1 VNVLVRGAT
10 VKDLDAM
17 VRLLGVLFSI
27 ESDFRPDPSRQ
38 RRGLAMLLGDPRSA
52 VLVAEVQGTVVGMAT
67 VQLLVSTAEGD
78 LSGLVEDVVV
88 DESAR
93 RARIGTLLVE
103 ACEQWARARNAT
115 RLQLL
120 ADRDNAPALAF
131 YARRG
136 WRHTRLACM
145 RKGGIPTP

>member
-1 VNVLVRGAT
+1 MNVLVRGAT

-27 ESDFRPDPSRQ
+27 ESDFRPDPARQ
-38 RRGLAMLLGDPRSA
+38 RRGLAMLLGDPRAA
-52 VLVAEVQGTVVGMAT
+52 VLVADLQGTVIGMAT

-93 RARIGTLLVE
+93 RAGVGSLLVE

-120 ADRDNAPALAF
+120 TDRDNATALAF
-131 YARRG
+131 YQQRG
-136 WRHTRLACM
+136 WRPTRLACL
-145 RKGGIPTP
+145 RKGGILTP